1 MIQTC
6 FVQAADRVC
15 TCVYNH
21 MWVLIC
27 VIRSWKFTR
36 HADAG
41 EEKTNVLEIGIS
53 ILYLIWISQKNI
65 KSLSH
70 RYWLLIYVCKMLLE
84 SLPGCNRSTL
94 MVGGIRLIQWLCLR
108 WWHHHQDGWLYALQ
122 EYWYQSVT
130 PGWDHHETSWNH
142 WFVLPIKTNMENEW
156 KWNRW
161 FQRVIFFSRGP
172 FSGSIFVLG
181 GVYLCYMMLTLWFG

>member
-1 MIQTC
+1 MSQSLQYSSKHVPSCLWFHVPTGPRTSSASAWPWNPGAAQNKWYKHALSKLQTGY
-6 FVQAADRVC
+6 AH
-15 TCVYNH
+15 VYII
-21 MWVLIC
+21 IC
-27 VIRSWKFTR
+27 ESSYVSYVHESLLDMQMQVKKRQMFLKLR
-36 HADAG
+36 
-41 EEKTNVLEIGIS
+41 IS

-142 WFVLPIKTNMENEW
+142 WFVLPIKN
-156 KWNRW
+156 
-161 FQRVIFFSRGP
+161 
-172 FSGSIFVLG
+172 
-181 GVYLCYMMLTLWFG
+181 